1 MFTNKHPKLF
11 RFLWEN
17 FFILLGLLLYAIAWN
32 MFILPHSIVGGGLGG
47 ISAMVYY
54 LTGLPIYVTYG
65 SVNVILCIIA
75 YLVLGRDFSLKSIYG
90 IVGIT
95 VLLALVPVPDTKL
108 IPDTLL
114 SCIMAGIIAGTG
126 IACYLM
132 QGASTGGS
140 DIIVMII
147 SKFKNMSWGTIYV
160 MFDACVISMSY
171 FLPEGNLQR
180 VAYGFVFMGVSSYT
194 LDLIH
199 NGMRSSVQ
207 MFIFTSRYNEIANQI
222 IHKHHRGVT
231 LFESI
236 GWYTKQH
243 RKTIYVVARRREQQ
257 AIFQT
262 VKSIDEHAFITVSN
276 VKSVFGM
283 GFDALKAGF
292 AKAKLT
298 DADGNPIAVDA
309 ATGQPVAIDPVTGVP
324 VATQH
329 ELTTENLIE
338 QNRIEKQNLQQADKP
353 NGQNGEWVREVTAD
367 SEILTDE
374 IIARTLEKEGK
385 ASMYNPK
392 WQTPDSEI
400 MDVPEMPRIPKDV
413 FTSNR
418 TQDET

>member
-1 MFTNKHPKLF
+1 
-11 RFLWEN
+11 
-17 FFILLGLLLYAIAWN
+17 
-32 MFILPHSIVGGGLGG
+32 
-47 ISAMVYY
+47 
-54 LTGLPIYVTYG
+54 
-65 SVNVILCIIA
+65 
-75 YLVLGRDFSLKSIYG
+75 
-90 IVGIT
+90 
-95 VLLALVPVPDTKL
+95 
-108 IPDTLL
+108 
-114 SCIMAGIIAGTG
+114 MAGVIAGTG
-126 IACYLM
+126 IASYLM

-147 SKFKNMSWGTIYV
+147 SKFKNMSWGSIYV

-171 FLPEGNLQR
+171 FLPKGNLQL

-194 LDLIH
+194 LDMIH

-207 MFIFTSRYNEIANQI
+207 MFIFTNRYNEIANQI

-236 GWYTKQH
+236 GCYTKQH
-243 RKTIYVVARRREQQ
+243 RKTIYVVARRRELQ

-283 GFDALKAGF
+283 GFDAIKAGF

-298 DADGNPIAVDA
+298 DADGNPIAVDPK
-309 ATGQPVAIDPVTGVP
+309 TGHTVSIDPVTGLPIASHDDVTP
-324 VATQH
+324 EQ
-329 ELTTENLIE
+329 LIE
-338 QNRIEKQNLQQADKP
+338 QNRLEKQNALQPEIP

-385 ASMYNPK
+385 ASTFNPK
-392 WQTPDSEI
+392 WTTPDSEI

-413 FTSNR
+413 I
-418 TQDET
+418 EPH

>member
-1 MFTNKHPKLF
+1 MFTNTHPKLF
-11 RFLWEN
+11 RFIWEN

-32 MFILPHSIVGGGLGG
+32 MFILPHGIVGGGLGG

-54 LTGLPIYVTYG
+54 LTGIPIAVTYG
-65 SVNVILCIIA
+65 SVNVILCAIA
-75 YLVLGRDFSLKSIYG
+75 YMVLGRDFSIKSVYG
-90 IVGIT
+90 IIGIT
-95 VLLALVPVPDTKL
+95 ALLAIVPVPEEKL
-108 IPDTLL
+108 IEDTLL
-114 SCIMAGIIAGTG
+114 SCIMAGVIAGTG
-126 IACYLM
+126 IASYLM

-147 SKFKNMSWGTIYV
+147 SKFKNMSWGSIYV
-160 MFDACVISMSY
+160 MIDACVISMSY
-171 FLPEGNLQR
+171 FLPKGNLQL

-194 LDLIH
+194 LDMIH

-207 MFIFTSRYNEIANQI
+207 MFIFTNRYNEIANQI

-243 RKTIYVVARRREQQ
+243 RKTIYVVARRRELQ

-283 GFDALKAGF
+283 GFDAIKAGF

-298 DADGNPIAVDA
+298 DADGNPIAVDPK
-309 ATGQPVAIDPVTGVP
+309 TGQTVSIDPVTGLPIASHDDVTP
-324 VATQH
+324 EQ
-329 ELTTENLIE
+329 LIE
-338 QNRIEKQNLQQADKP
+338 QNRLEKQNTLQPEIP

-385 ASMYNPK
+385 ASTFNPK
-392 WQTPDSEI
+392 WTTPDSEI

-413 FTSNR
+413 I
-418 TQDET
+418 EPH

>member
-1 MFTNKHPKLF
+1 
-11 RFLWEN
+11 
-17 FFILLGLLLYAIAWN
+17 
-32 MFILPHSIVGGGLGG
+32 
-47 ISAMVYY
+47 
-54 LTGLPIYVTYG
+54 
-65 SVNVILCIIA
+65 
-75 YLVLGRDFSLKSIYG
+75 
-90 IVGIT
+90 
-95 VLLALVPVPDTKL
+95 
-108 IPDTLL
+108 
-114 SCIMAGIIAGTG
+114 
-126 IACYLM
+126 
-132 QGASTGGS
+132 
-140 DIIVMII
+140 
-147 SKFKNMSWGTIYV
+147 
-160 MFDACVISMSY
+160 
-171 FLPEGNLQR
+171 
-180 VAYGFVFMGVSSYT
+180 
-194 LDLIH
+194 
-199 NGMRSSVQ
+199 
-207 MFIFTSRYNEIANQI
+207 
-222 IHKHHRGVT
+222 
-231 LFESI
+231 
-236 GWYTKQH
+236 
-243 RKTIYVVARRREQQ
+243 
-257 AIFQT
+257 
-262 VKSIDEHAFITVSN
+262 
-276 VKSVFGM
+276 M

>member
-309 ATGQPVAIDPVTGVP
+309 ATGLPVAIDPVTGVP

-338 QNRIEKQNLQQADKP
+338 QNRMEKQNLKQADKP

>member
-95 VLLALVPVPDTKL
+95 VLLALVPVPDSKL

-324 VATQH
+324 VANQH

-338 QNRIEKQNLQQADKP
+338 QNRMEKQNLKQADKP

-385 ASMYNPK
+385 ASAYNPK

-400 MDVPEMPRIPKDV
+400 MDVPEMPRIPKDAL
-413 FTSNR
+413 TANR
-418 TQDET
+418 EDNEA

>member
-1 MFTNKHPKLF
+1 MFLNNHPKLF

-17 FFILLGLLLYAIAWN
+17 FFILIGLLFYAIAWN
-32 MFILPHSIVGGGLGG
+32 MFILPHGIVGGGFGG
-47 ISAMVYY
+47 ISAIVYY
-54 LTGLPIYVTYG
+54 LTGIPIYVTYG

-75 YLVLGRDFSLKSIYG
+75 YIVLGRDFSIKTIYG

-95 VLLALVPVPDTKL
+95 VLLALVPVPTYKL

-114 SCIMAGIIAGTG
+114 SCIMAGVIAGTG

-171 FLPEGNLQR
+171 FLPKGNLQLI
-180 VAYGFVFMGVSSYT
+180 AYGFVFMGVSSYT

-257 AIFQT
+257 AIFKT

-276 VKSVFGM
+276 VKSVFGI

-292 AKAKLT
+292 SKAKLV
-298 DADGNPIAVDA
+298 DADGNPVALDP
-309 ATGQPVAIDPVTGVP
+309 ATGQTVSIDPITGMP
-324 VATQH
+324 LSNAT
-329 ELTTENLIE
+329 ELTTEAIIA
-338 QNRIEKQNLQQADKP
+338 QNRLEKQNLCQPDTP
-353 NGQNGEWVREVTAD
+353 NGLNGEWVREVTVD

-374 IIARTLEKEGK
+374 VMARTLEKEGK
-385 ASMYNPK
+385 ASTYNPN
-392 WQTPDSEI
+392 WPAQEDDN
-400 MDVPEMPRIPKDV
+400 MHVPEMPHIPKGL
-413 FTSNR
+413 NR
-418 TQDET
+418 